1 MATDQ
6 GLKIAVIGPTQS
18 GKTCLAVG
26 LRSISTSGF
35 TIQPVDEDARR
46 YLADLKVALCS
57 KGAWPEASNLGTN
70 KSLRFDFLKK
80 HKKPIR
86 VEFPEYSGEMLQ
98 AERFTD
104 FANKHLRGLD
114 GVVLLVNP
122 GAGAFQPSDRPSDL
136 SVVFEDYVAQ
146 YDHVLSFLR
155 DPNNESDKAFV
166 ALTITA
172 ADRIGGDL
180 KGRLDLF
187 NECVQRLSNTLTSSG
202 FNWKRFDVTVTGHL
216 EDQEKPTLA
225 KGRRNSAAKPF
236 LWILDRLIWQPLWVE
251 TLKRVRNVA
260 FAIIGLAA
268 LCGIGFGVHAW
279 KAYEEIMGDGKSL
292 EEDIRKCRNG
302 DDLENVAQKFTALQA
317 KSGLFAEKARNIA
330 SSLEPRVWNA
340 FKGEIAKKTSDIRA
354 NPEEYGSAKDCAR
367 VDSLFSS
374 YSPKEDSCK
383 NEWTEMKTCWETNK
397 LEYADR
403 YNDAQMLKIVSEA
416 RTKLV
421 GKHGEAAIGTL
432 NSLCDKLKRL
442 KPKRDELIRQKEA
455 MASGVDA
462 WVAKEWREFAVP
474 DFERAAKARAT
485 EEATRAFVDR
495 LNAWRPATANGAAA
509 KAELLAYVTNAIPRL
524 HEEWKSGCR
533 ERTEAWIGENVCFEK
548 KRTGQGSLWDAYDG
562 FAKEEEKRGNPFV
575 RTRALQ
581 AVYEQVE
588 KWIESDIKSFGDLD
602 GDKESYREDVEKA
615 YIRFKKLCRE
625 VFRRNVNGIE
635 QKTSWACHFAI
646 DCENDGQLVA
656 AGSCFEQTLKVAKC
670 EGRIDYGAVDAVDN
684 HKDFRNFYKGTD
696 LRTDIEVVRF
706 DSVSDA
712 SKIDRYSLKT
722 ARQPSLLKEDNH
734 KWIQMELEPF
744 EVRLYAFDVL
754 KMDLFATDM
763 IRVGRDLK
771 CAVTNRSMVACNIA
785 LWKTME
791 FGGELDLENATIV
804 TPGAM
809 LTTRDLTP
817 DACMRIG
824 WSLSGKSMQDYVEE
838 AKKKAEQARLAEQRE
853 SAK

>member
-46 YLADLKVALCS
+46 YLDDLKVALCS

-98 AERFTD
+98 ADRFTD

-180 KGRLDLF
+180 KGRRDLF

-216 EDQEKPTLA
+216 EDQEEPKLA

-236 LWILDRLIWQPLWVE
+236 LWILDRLIWQPLWVA

-268 LCGIGFGVHAW
+268 LCGIGFGVYAW
-279 KAYEEIMGDGKSL
+279 KAYEEIFGAGRCLAENIQGCKN
-292 EEDIRKCRNG
+292 C
-302 DDLENVAQKFTALQA
+302 DDLKAVAHEFISLQTRR
-317 KSGLFAEKARNIA
+317 GLFAEKARNIA

-340 FKGEIAKKTSDIRA
+340 FKSEITKKTSDIRA
-354 NPEEYGSAKDCAR
+354 NPEERGADCTK
-367 VDSLFSS
+367 VDSLFAS
-374 YSPKEDSCK
+374 YSPKEVSCK
-383 NEWTEMKTCWETNK
+383 NEWTEMKTRWDADK
-397 LEYADR
+397 LDYQER
-403 YNDAQMLKIVSEA
+403 FTVAQILKRVRLPLEGLA
-416 RTKLV
+416 GT
-421 GKHGEAAIGTL
+421 HGEKTME
-432 NSLCDKLKRL
+432 SLYSLYLKLDGLKPRLGESIRL
-442 KPKRDELIRQKEA
+442 KEGL
-455 MASGVDA
+455 ASDIDA
-462 WVAKEWREFAVP
+462 RVAKEWREFAIP
-474 DFERAAKARAT
+474 AFECAAKVRVT
-485 EEATRAFVDR
+485 DEATRAFVDR

-509 KAELLAYVTNAIPRL
+509 KAELLAYVTNAIPCLR
-524 HEEWKSGCR
+524 EEWKSGCR

-575 RTRALQ
+575 HTRALQ
-581 AVYEQVE
+581 AVYKQVE
-588 KWIESDIKSFGDLD
+588 EWIESDVKAFGDLD

-615 YIRFKKLCRE
+615 YIRFKKLCIE
-625 VFRRNVNGIE
+625 VFRRNKNGIE
-635 QKTSWACHFAI
+635 QKTSWASHFAI
-646 DCENDGQLVA
+646 DCEKDGQLNA
-656 AGSCFEQTLKVAKC
+656 AGRCFPQTLTVEKC
-670 EGRIDYGAVDAVDN
+670 EGRIDYGAKDAADN
-684 HKDFRNFYKGTD
+684 YKDFRNFYKGTD
-696 LRTDIEVVRF
+696 LRVDIEVARF
-706 DSVSDA
+706 ANDSDA
-712 SKIDRYSLKT
+712 PIRYSLKT
-722 ARQPSLLKEDNH
+722 TRQPSLLKEDNH
-734 KWIQMELEPF
+734 NWIKMELEPF
-744 EVRLYAFDVL
+744 EIRLHAFDVL

-791 FGGELDLENATIV
+791 FGGELDLKNATII

-824 WSLSGKSMQDYVEE
+824 WRLSGKSMQDYVEE
-838 AKKKAEQARLAEQRE
+838 AKKKAELARLAEQRE